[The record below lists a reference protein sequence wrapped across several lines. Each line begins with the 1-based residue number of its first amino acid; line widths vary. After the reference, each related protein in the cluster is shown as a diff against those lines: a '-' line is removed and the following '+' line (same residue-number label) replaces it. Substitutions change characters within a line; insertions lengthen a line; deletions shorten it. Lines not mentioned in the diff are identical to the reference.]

1 MIVHYSLDTPRQ
13 PVRSY
18 QTTCSIG
25 SSSYLVLTGDH
36 QVQVKPGTEVVV
48 DAGVVLVVSV
58 DDLEVVDDIAES
70 IGGPGKSRLL
80 GESNSTNGSGVLFV
94 VNFAVVVVLIF
105 VLEVVVFVVVVS
117 LDLFAIHCNQ
127 LRAST

>member
-1 MIVHYSLDTPRQ
+1 MTPRQ
-13 PVRSY
+13 TARSY
-18 QTTCSIG
+18 KTTWSCSIG

-36 QVQVKPGTEVVV
+36 QVQVKPGMGVVV
-48 DAGVVLVVSV
+48 DVGVVLVISV

-94 VNFAVVVVLIF
+94 VNFAVVVLIF
-105 VLEVVVFVVVVS
+105 GLEVAVVIVVVVFS

>member
-1 MIVHYSLDTPRQ
+1 M
-13 PVRSY
+13 
-18 QTTCSIG
+18 
-25 SSSYLVLTGDH
+25 
-36 QVQVKPGTEVVV
+36 KPGTGVVV
-48 DAGVVLVVSV
+48 DVGVVLVVSV

-94 VNFAVVVVLIF
+94 VNFAVVVLIF
-105 VLEVVVFVVVVS
+105 GLEVVVVVFVVVFS

>member
-1 MIVHYSLDTPRQ
+1 MTPRQ
-13 PVRSY
+13 TARSY
-18 QTTCSIG
+18 KTTCSIG

-36 QVQVKPGTEVVV
+36 QVQVKPGTGVVV

-94 VNFAVVVVLIF
+94 VNFAVVVLIF
-105 VLEVVVFVVVVS
+105 CWEVVVVVVVVVFVVVFS

>member
-1 MIVHYSLDTPRQ
+1 MTPRQ
-13 PVRSY
+13 TARSY
-18 QTTCSIG
+18 KTTCSCSIG

-36 QVQVKPGTEVVV
+36 QVQVKPGTGVVV

-94 VNFAVVVVLIF
+94 VNFAVVVLIF
-105 VLEVVVFVVVVS
+105 GLEVVVVVVVFVVVFS